1 MGEMK
6 VDEPKEMTDKVLLL
20 SSEMCSSK
28 SHFRRMDSIFG
39 LSQFFFS
46 KIKTLFQ
53 KTFTLNK
60 FINYNLLLINYL

>member
-6 VDEPKEMTDKVLLL
+6 VDEPKEMTDKVLFL
-20 SSEMCSSK
+20 SSQMRTSK
-28 SHFRRMDSIFG
+28 TRFRRMDIIIG
-39 LSQFFFS
+39 LNPFFLS

-60 FINYNLLLINYL
+60 IINYNLLLIS